1 MRITSKGQVTIPLE
15 IRQQLGL
22 QPWTEVEFD
31 VAPEG
36 QGVTVRKKVGGRS
49 RGDRLLAALR
59 QSPRPKPG
67 MSTDEL
73 MALTR
78 GE

>member
-1 MRITSKGQVTIPLE
+1 MRMTTKGQVTIPQD
-15 IRQQLGL
+15 IRERLGL
-22 QPWTEVEFD
+22 LPGGEVEFD
-31 VAPEG
+31 VVG
-36 QGVTVRKKVGGRS
+36 DSVRIRKKRGTKS
-49 RGDRLLAALR
+49 RGDLLLDAMRRA
-59 QSPRPKPG
+59 PKPS

>member
-1 MRITSKGQVTIPLE
+1 MRLTTKGQVTIPLA

-31 VAPEG
+31 VVG
-36 QGVTVRKKVGGRS
+36 DSVRIRKRAGGRS
-49 RGDRLLAALR
+49 RGKRLVDALR
-59 QSPRPKPG
+59 RAPKPKPG
-67 MSTDEL
+67 MTTDQL